1 MARTRSGA
9 EPAEEDNSIISEPE
23 DDDSEEGSDEDPTGD
38 NNSDESEG
46 EEEDDNNNPATFALV
61 PAAVTQGFHDYRTSK
76 ARRLFQD
83 SIKNLYDDSSEMFDC
98 EPMGLLDFLRRVED
112 RSVLHGFDGI
122 MKIPGNDANK
132 TTRHFMTSFG
142 AIKLSDIRRRARTYA
157 NAETRKTQDSQAL
170 YHCLMNSLSTT
181 GRNKVSNLTDD
192 YTIKGTRVGMLL
204 LKVIVRESG
213 IDTQA
218 SGTYIRKQ
226 LADLDVYMGT
236 VASDILKFNLHV
248 TTLI

>member
-9 EPAEEDNSIISEPE
+9 GSAEEDKSIISEP
-23 DDDSEEGSDEDPTGD
+23 DDDESEEGSNEDRAGD
-38 NNSDESEG
+38 NNSDDS
-46 EEEDDNNNPATFALV
+46 EEEADNNNDNPAAFALV
-61 PAAVTQGFHDYRTSK
+61 PAAATQGFHDYRTSK

-83 SIKNLYDDSSEMFDC
+83 SIKNLYDNLSEMFDC
-98 EPMGLLDFLRRVED
+98 EPMGLFDFLRRVEE

-122 MKIPGNDANK
+122 MKIPGNNANK
-132 TTRHFMTSFG
+132 TTCHFMTSFG
-142 AIKLSDIRRRARTYA
+142 AIKLSDIRRHAPTYA
-157 NAETRKTQDSQAL
+157 NAKTRNTQDSQAL

-181 GRNKVSNLTDD
+181 GRNKVSNLTAD